1 MLAGDQLHLS
11 GERFT
16 VTYRLAGDEKT
27 AMQRANDICIEQ
39 TVEFPPD
46 LVPQGSIREQIFGR
60 IESFSH
66 LDEEHCQT
74 EISFAVEISGFELPQ
89 LLNVLFGNISIKPGI
104 RVESVRLPQS
114 LAKAFKGPR
123 YGRSGLR
130 QYVGIEHRPLLCTA
144 LKPMGLSPG
153 QLAELA
159 YKFALGGVDLIKDDH
174 GLANQPFCPF
184 EERVARCAEAVLR
197 ANCVTGRRC
206 VYFPNITSPAD
217 RLLHNAR
224 YARSAGAGGLVIT
237 AGLTGLD
244 AMRSLA
250 DDDEISMPIMSHP
263 AFIGSFV
270 TSEEQGISHYAL
282 YGQLMRLA
290 GADAS
295 IYPNYGGRFS
305 FSKPACCSIIEG
317 TSVDMGHIRPIFPA
331 PGGGMSLA
339 RIPEM
344 NACYGKDVIYLIGG
358 DLHRQGPDLVGNT
371 RRFVEKIEEETARAE
386 GTKSIF

>member
-1 MLAGDQLHLS
+1 VILDTNQLDFS

-16 VTYRLAGDEKT
+16 VTYRLAGDERT
-27 AMQRANDICIEQ
+27 ALERANDICIEQ
-39 TVEFPPD
+39 TVEFPAD
-46 LVPQGSIREQIFGR
+46 LVPRGPIREQIFGR
-60 IESFSH
+60 IESFSR
-66 LDEEHCQT
+66 LDETHCQA

-104 RVESVRLPQS
+104 RVESIRLPQTLLS
-114 LAKAFKGPR
+114 AFKGPR
-123 YGRSGLR
+123 YGRQGLR
-130 QYVGIEHRPLLCTA
+130 TCTGIEQRPLLCTA
-144 LKPMGLSPG
+144 LKPMGLSPY

-174 GLANQPFCPF
+174 GLANQSFCPF

-197 ANCVTGRRC
+197 ANQETGRRC
-206 VYFPNITSPAD
+206 MYFPNITSPAD
-217 RLLHNAR
+217 KLLKNAH
-224 YARSAGAGGLVIT
+224 YARSAGASGLVIT

-250 DDDEISMPIMSHP
+250 DDAGIGLPIMSHP

-270 TSEEQGISHYAL
+270 TSDEQGISHYAL

-305 FSKPACCSIIEG
+305 FSKTACCSIIEG
-317 TSVDMGHIRPIFPA
+317 TGVEMGHILPIFPA
-331 PGGGMSLA
+331 PGGGMSLG

-344 NACYGKDVIYLIGG
+344 NACYGKEVIYLIGG
-358 DLHRQGPDLVGNT
+358 DLHRQGSDLVRNT
-371 RRFVEKIEEETARAE
+371 RHFVEKVEEEARRAD
-386 GTKSIF
+386 GR